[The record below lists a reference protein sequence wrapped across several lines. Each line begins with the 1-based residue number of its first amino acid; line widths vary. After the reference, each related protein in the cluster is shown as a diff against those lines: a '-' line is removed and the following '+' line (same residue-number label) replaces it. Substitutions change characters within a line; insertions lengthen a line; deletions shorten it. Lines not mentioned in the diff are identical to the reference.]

1 MTFLEPYRHQ
11 ILGLTRIALGLLY
24 CSNGAKKLFGWFGG
38 MGPDG
43 GSVELMSLMGVA
55 GVIEFFGGLAIA
67 LGLYTAIVAF
77 IASGEMFFA
86 YVLGHVTSGT
96 ELRFF
101 WWENG
106 GERAA
111 MYAWIWLLF
120 ATLGSGAFSLQSL
133 ISRGGDSG
141 SRRGG
146 AV

>member
-1 MTFLEPYRHQ
+1 MRFLEPYSHQ
-11 ILGLTRIALGLLY
+11 ILGLTRIALGLTFA
-24 CSNGAKKLFGWFGG
+24 SNGAKKLFGWFGG

-43 GSVELMSLMGVA
+43 GSVELMSMMGVA
-55 GVIEFFGGLAIA
+55 GVVEFFGGLAIA

-77 IASGEMFFA
+77 IASGQMFFA
-86 YVLGHVTSGT
+86 YVLGHVTSGD

-120 ATLGSGAFSLQSL
+120 ATLGSGAFSLQPL

-141 SRRGG
+141 SRAGG
-146 AV
+146 AA